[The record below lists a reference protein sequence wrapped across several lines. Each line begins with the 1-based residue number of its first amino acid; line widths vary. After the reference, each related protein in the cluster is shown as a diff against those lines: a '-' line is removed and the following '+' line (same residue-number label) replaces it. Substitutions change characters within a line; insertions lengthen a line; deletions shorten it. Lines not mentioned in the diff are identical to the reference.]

1 MSSNGIRDRFGLG
14 WSDVRGMYM
23 PTESYFVYRKE
34 MHQWHTFL
42 PKAHQRYQ
50 IMQGDQLIAK
60 DMTSDEADAMLKL
73 LEASK

>member
-1 MSSNGIRDRFGLG
+1 
-14 WSDVRGMYM
+14 M